1 MVMCEANGTTYT
13 ITRPQDFQDIV
24 PSGVYEAMREYFG
37 FESLGDDS
45 YPEQIRYLEHEKDNL
60 AFELEH
66 QEDENRDLENEND
79 DLRDENEKLKEQR
92 DSLIKQIE
100 AVQNTVEPL
109 RRILAAVQEAA
120 EMAGDM

>member
-45 YPEQIRYLEHEKDNL
+45 YPEQIRYLEYEKDNL

-92 DSLIKQIE
+92 
-100 AVQNTVEPL
+100 
-109 RRILAAVQEAA
+109 
-120 EMAGDM
+120 

>member
-24 PSGVYEAMREYFG
+24 PAGVYEAMREYFG

-100 AVQNTVEPL
+100 VIQRAVKPFRT
-109 RRILAAVQEAA
+109 ILTAVDEAA
-120 EMAGDM
+120 EAAGEM